1 MYLKAFAR
9 RPSEAEKARLVEYL
23 DSLAADRDTS
33 AELLLYDA
41 SVWQDVA
48 HSLFNLKEFLFVQ

>member
-9 RPSEAEKARLVEYL
+9 RPSEAEKARLGEYL
-23 DSLAADRDTS
+23 RRLAADRGTS
-33 AELLLYDA
+33 TELLLYDA

-48 HSLFNLKEFLFVQ
+48 HSLFNLKEYLFIQ